1 VDGSPTRT
9 DQLRILIVSMYPY
22 PDASPPAN
30 HIQRAARG
38 LRRLSHDVLIVAP
51 QQAGKASPA
60 EGQDRFG
67 TRYVS
72 FAVPAKRRW
81 MPYYPH
87 MLRSVR
93 PQLHQILA
101 RILSGSQE
109 GKWDA
114 ALLLGDSW
122 WILDPVRRL
131 CQSHDLR
138 VAPLTTE
145 WPPPTLSGLAGLSW
159 FDQSMFRR
167 NTCRGSD
174 GILGISRLWAGFAA
188 RHGVPAVVLPAFS
201 KYADDE
207 LPPIDER
214 ANPRFKIVYVGRWVR
229 RELPCTLLRGMELAL
244 ERGVDLELVVLGPAG
259 LGLSWSQRA
268 EERPAMRFLDRSPH
282 VRERVTMMGWLA
294 DDHFEQEMAAA
305 DAFVLLRPDSRQT
318 RALFPTRLPEF
329 LATGKPLI
337 VSDAGDLALY
347 LKHLESAYIIPAG
360 DQPESLAEALTFLVS
375 HPDAA
380 RTIGRGGRIT
390 IQDVFSQTR
399 LARRLVDFLRRISFP
414 SSTTHAASSPSRPK
428 VPTNE

>member
-1 VDGSPTRT
+1 
-9 DQLRILIVSMYPY
+9 MYPY
-22 PDASPPAN
+22 PHASPPAN
-30 HIQRAARG
+30 YIQRVARG
-38 LRRLSHDVLIVAP
+38 LRRLGHDVLIIAP

-60 EGQDRFG
+60 EGHDRFG
-67 TRYVS
+67 TSYVC
-72 FAVPAKRRW
+72 FAVPVKRRW
-81 MPYYPH
+81 TPYYPH
-87 MLRSVR
+87 MLRWVR
-93 PQLHQILA
+93 PQLLQTLA
-101 RILSGSQE
+101 RVLSESQK

-159 FDQSMFRR
+159 FDQWMFRR
-167 NTCRGSD
+167 NTCRRSD
-174 GILGISRLWAGFAA
+174 GIVGISRLWAEFAA

-229 RELPCTLLRGMELAL
+229 RELPCTLLRGLELAL
-244 ERGVDLELVVLGPAG
+244 ERGVDLEMVVLGPAG

-268 EERPAMRFLDRSPH
+268 EERPAMRFLDRSPR
-282 VRERVTMMGWLA
+282 VRERVTLMGWLA
-294 DDHFEQEMAAA
+294 DDQFEREMAAA

-337 VSDAGDLALY
+337 LADAGDLTLY
-347 LKHLESAYIIPAG
+347 LKHFDSAYIIPAG
-360 DQPESLAEALTFLVS
+360 DQPAALAEALAFLAS
-375 HPDAA
+375 NRDRAA
-380 RTIGRGGRIT
+380 EIGRGGRAA
-390 IQDVFSQTR
+390 IQNAFSQTL
-399 LARRLVDFLRRISFP
+399 LAGRAVDFIRGLRPP
-414 SSTTHAASSPSRPK
+414 SAVARSI
-428 VPTNE
+428 